1 MSLQPG
7 ATPVTAGTE
16 LLERALAFTRGALG
30 LVTPAQLGRPTPC
43 SAWRLRDLLGH
54 MEDSLVALHDAASE
68 GMVALAPWPPPGAPG
83 PGDEPAVV
91 ASLRR
96 HGCALLGAWTRL
108 EHDEPVAIGGRPLPA
123 RTVAVVGALEVA
135 VHGWDVARSCGRAW
149 SLPEGLALELVR
161 HVDTLVGAEDRGVRF
176 AEPVRLPP
184 GRPPSDRLLALTGRA
199 PDWAA

>member
-16 LLERALAFTRGALG
+16 LLERALGFTRGALA
-30 LVTPAQLGRPTPC
+30 LVTPGLLGRPTPC
-43 SAWRLRDLLGH
+43 SAWRLRDLLSH
-54 MEDSLVALHDAASE
+54 MEDSLVALHDAAAE
-68 GMVALAPWPPPGAPG
+68 GSIALAVWPPGA

-91 ASLRR
+91 ASLRH

-108 EHDEPVAIGGRPLPA
+108 EHDQPVAIGGRPLPA
-123 RTVAVVGALEVA
+123 STVAVVGALEVA

-149 SLPEGLALELVR
+149 SLPEGLALELLR
-161 HVDTLVGAEDRGVRF
+161 HVDALVGAEDRGVRF
-176 AEPVRLPP
+176 ADPVQLPP

-199 PDWAA
+199 PDWGA